1 MAKAI
6 MIQGTASNVGKSL
19 LAAGLCRIFK
29 EDGYRVAPFKAQN
42 MALNSFITKDG
53 LEMGRAQVMQAE
65 AAGVEPDVWM
75 NPILLK
81 PTSDTG
87 SQVIVGGKVVG
98 TMSAKE
104 YFRYKKSLIPYVK
117 TAYQTLAER
126 FEVMVLEGA
135 GSPAEI
141 NLKQDDLV
149 NMGMAKMAKAPVLLA
164 GDIDCGGVFAALA
177 GTMLLLNESE
187 RSMVKG
193 LIINKF
199 RGDRSILRSGEDM
212 IEQITGVPVVGV
224 VPYMTVDLDDE
235 DSLAERLQR
244 KSSAGFFDIAV
255 IHLPRMANFTDF
267 NPLERLEMVT
277 VRYIKRPSQLKDADL
292 IILPGSKNTMADLLW
307 LKESGWAAAIIRA
320 ANKGTLIL
328 GICGGFQMLGESI
341 SDPECLECGGT
352 MKGLGLL
359 PIETVFG
366 LPKRQIQVT
375 GHFSQELSAEFAPFS
390 GLSFTGYEIHMGQSR
405 QSGNALP
412 LTLSEQ
418 PSLEEMITGLCLDN
432 VAGTYVHGLFENG
445 EVLEALLTLLA
456 QKKGVNPLNVQA
468 LNWVD
473 YKENQYEQLAKI
485 LRTSLDMSKIYHIL
499 EAGI

>member
-1 MAKAI
+1 
-6 MIQGTASNVGKSL
+6 
-19 LAAGLCRIFK
+19 
-29 EDGYRVAPFKAQN
+29 
-42 MALNSFITKDG
+42 
-53 LEMGRAQVMQAE
+53 
-65 AAGVEPDVWM
+65 
-75 NPILLK
+75 
-81 PTSDTG
+81 
-87 SQVIVGGKVVG
+87 
-98 TMSAKE
+98 
-104 YFRYKKSLIPYVK
+104 
-117 TAYQTLAER
+117 
-126 FEVMVLEGA
+126 
-135 GSPAEI
+135 
-141 NLKQDDLV
+141 
-149 NMGMAKMAKAPVLLA
+149 
-164 GDIDCGGVFAALA
+164 
-177 GTMLLLNESE
+177 
-187 RSMVKG
+187 
-193 LIINKF
+193 
-199 RGDRSILRSGEDM
+199 
-212 IEQITGVPVVGV
+212 
-224 VPYMTVDLDDE
+224 
-235 DSLAERLQR
+235 
-244 KSSAGFFDIAV
+244 
-255 IHLPRMANFTDF
+255 
-267 NPLERLEMVT
+267 
-277 VRYIKRPSQLKDADL
+277 
-292 IILPGSKNTMADLLW
+292 MADLLW